1 MRWRKRREVYNSTH
15 AHSPTLTLQWPS
27 VPTPAAVP
35 SEPWQK
41 SPEVVPLLVP
51 ESAHQRSER
60 EGRQK
65 KRGGREGG
73 EGEKEREEKVRA
85 ETEREDGRRAEK
97 GTEGG
102 MECESEPS

>member
-15 AHSPTLTLQWPS
+15 ADSPTLTLQWPS

-60 EGRQK
+60 GGRQK
-65 KRGGREGG
+65 KVRWKKGGGGGIIAYGEEGGR
-73 EGEKEREEKVRA
+73 
-85 ETEREDGRRAEK
+85 
-97 GTEGG
+97 
-102 MECESEPS
+102 